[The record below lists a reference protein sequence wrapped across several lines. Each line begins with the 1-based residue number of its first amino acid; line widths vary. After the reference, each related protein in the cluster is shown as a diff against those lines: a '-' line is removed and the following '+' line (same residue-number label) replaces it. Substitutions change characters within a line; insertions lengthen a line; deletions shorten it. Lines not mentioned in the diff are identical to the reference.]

1 MSSKSTAIFCCIL
14 ALGQMLLFTAPV
26 MAQQANYWGDGRIF
40 PYNRGYA
47 SPIGPWSHT
56 TGPQWG
62 YNAQNRVRHGTGGGT
77 VMGMCLLGGI
87 VGLGALSMGSQIISR
102 RGAAKKHNNP
112 NPPKDR
118 IASKDRRQKQEL
130 KIKGELD
137 QDYQKEMADK
147 GLAMAPPGGGSFG
160 TGLGNMGAP
169 GASPMQGMPGANG
182 MTGMKDFGGPGQA
195 PGQFAPVQQSFAP
208 AQSMAPAQNMAPAF
222 NSNAST
228 QLAPAFQGGQGD
240 GVLNPTPWT
249 PGDLATPQ
257 F

>member
-1 MSSKSTAIFCCIL
+1 MSSSGKSTAILCTIL

-56 TGPQWG
+56 TGPQFG
-62 YNAQNRVRHGTGGGT
+62 YRAQNRVRRGTGGGT
-77 VMGMCLLGGI
+77 AIGLCMLGGI
-87 VGLGALSMGSQIISR
+87 VGLGALSMGSQMLSR
-102 RGAAKKHNNP
+102 RGASKKHNNP

-137 QDYQKEMADK
+137 QDYQKEMAEK
-147 GLAMAPPGGGSFG
+147 GLAMAPPSGNPMGMGGS
-160 TGLGNMGAP
+160 P
-169 GASPMQGMPGANG
+169 GAMGMQGMPGMQGLTAPSQSSAQFPG
-182 MTGMKDFGGPGQA
+182 MAQSA
-195 PGQFAPVQQSFAP
+195 PPQFAP

-222 NSNAST
+222 NSNGGN
-228 QLAPAFQGGQGD
+228 QLAPAFQGKENVEGD
-240 GVLNPTPWT
+240 ILNPTPWT
-249 PGDLATPQ
+249 PSSDGPNQQ